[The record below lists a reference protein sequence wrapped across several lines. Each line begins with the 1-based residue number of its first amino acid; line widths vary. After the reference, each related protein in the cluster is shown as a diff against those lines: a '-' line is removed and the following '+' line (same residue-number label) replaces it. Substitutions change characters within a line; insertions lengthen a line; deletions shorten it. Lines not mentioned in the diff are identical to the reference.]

1 MHSEIGWILGSRVSG
16 DLHEFLQSRCINYF
30 RRHVLFLTDLYRGSV
45 FSALLK
51 ANLELRFADQQLSW
65 LVDEQL
71 LSLDPHI
78 WADAAPSCAVSDTRN
93 PGEMDYGKK
102 KSLYYCCKS
111 NEKEHRAAYQ
121 MALIS
126 PGMQA
131 NIHPDVLRPSSYLL
145 WCGRTPSSPTQDP
158 SWGTALSGSL
168 LWKQR
173 VMNSSAIIWHV
184 RAGRLLSAADGF
196 LPLQRLHS
204 SPGKT
209 RQQLHSIRM
218 MLVGEGVC
226 VLSCSHRTHLCVPAY
241 LPLGLAVLEITT
253 PLFSF
258 HEEIFAHAGRN
269 MLSRSLKTVSLK
281 YIYIYICFI
290 FFEGIL
296 MVLWKSS
303 KPVCFGRLLLLAFW
317 I

>member
-1 MHSEIGWILGSRVSG
+1 MHSEIGWILGSRVRG
-16 DLHEFLQSRCINYF
+16 DLHEFLQSCCINYF
-30 RRHVLFLTDLYRGSV
+30 PQHVLFLTDLYQGSV
-45 FSALLK
+45 FSTLVK
-51 ANLELRFADQQLSW
+51 AKLELRFTAQQLSW

-102 KSLYYCCKS
+102 NSLYYCCKS

-145 WCGRTPSSPTQDP
+145 CCGRTPSSPTQDP

-184 RAGRLLSAADGF
+184 HAVRLLSAADGF
-196 LPLQRLHS
+196 LPLQQLHS

-226 VLSCSHRTHLCVPAY
+226 VVLFTQRTSLCPCLFTSWPGSSGNNDPSFEFSWGNICSCWEEHAIPVPENCVP
-241 LPLGLAVLEITT
+241 
-253 PLFSF
+253 
-258 HEEIFAHAGRN
+258 
-269 MLSRSLKTVSLK
+269 KK
-281 YIYIYICFI
+281 YIYMFY
-290 FFEGIL
+290 FFEGVL
-296 MVLWKSS
+296 MVLRKSS
-303 KPVCFGRLLLLAFW
+303 KPACFGRLLLLAFW